1 MANFGVAILYAMD
14 LLEMAL
20 YERDRQVLPVL
31 LQALERSG
39 TVVKRPAKVIPF
51 PKPQPK
57 P

>member
-1 MANFGVAILYAMD
+1 MADFGAAMIYAMD

-20 YERDRQVLPVL
+20 YERDRQVLLGL

>member
-1 MANFGVAILYAMD
+1 MADFGAAIIYAMD

-20 YERDRQVLPVL
+20 YERDRQVLLGL